1 MKFDPKYRFFD
12 RWKINQKNLR
22 KNRRNEAKIE
32 TNTLKIFENN
42 LRKIFRNDFL
52 KNKPRFSLTKQRK
65 EREYVKVK
73 ARRK

>member
-12 RWKINQKNLR
+12 RWKINQKNLVR

-52 KNKPRFSLTKQRK
+52 KKQASLFIN
-65 EREYVKVK
+65 
-73 ARRK
+73 